1 MILYVVFLV
10 IIRYMGT
17 KLYIKT
23 YGCQMNEYDSQKTLE
38 ILKQDPTVEETSN
51 PEDADIILLNT
62 CSIREKAEEK
72 VYSELGRLRKL
83 KIENP
88 NLKIGVGGCVASQ
101 EGKNIFKR
109 APYVDLIFGPQ
120 TIHKVPSLLSKK
132 NKIEAVD
139 VSFPIE
145 EKFDALPAPEA
156 TGTSSFVSIM
166 EGCSKYCSFCVV
178 PYTRGDEVSRKPE
191 QIFDEVA
198 RLVEQGVSEIVFVGQ
213 NVNSYEYSFNG
224 RMLRLSDLI
233 EVTGSIDGVE
243 RIRYTTSH
251 PLDMTDDLIEV
262 YGHVPQ
268 LVSHLHLPVQS
279 GSNSILT
286 RMKRNYS
293 RELYIDVIEKL
304 KLVRPNIKVSS
315 DFIVGFPGE
324 TDVDFQQ
331 TMDLIEEVQFDASF
345 SFIYSARPGTPASK
359 LHDAT
364 PLAEKKERLNIL
376 QNRMDELQTFYSD
389 ALAGTIQR
397 CLVTGIS
404 RKNIKQLQARTE
416 CNRVVNFDFQN
427 INILGKLVDI
437 NITKAYQ
444 RSLVGTI
451 LNSEELQSA

>member
-38 ILKQDPTVEETSN
+38 ILKQDPTIEETSN

-324 TDVDFQQ
+324 TAADFQQ

-376 QNRMDELQTFYSD
+376 QNRIDELQTFYSD

-397 CLVTGIS
+397 
-404 RKNIKQLQARTE
+404 
-416 CNRVVNFDFQN
+416 
-427 INILGKLVDI
+427 
-437 NITKAYQ
+437 
-444 RSLVGTI
+444 
-451 LNSEELQSA
+451 

>member
-51 PEDADIILLNT
+51 PEEADIILLNT

-101 EGKNIFKR
+101 EGKKIFKR

-198 RLVEQGVSEIVFVGQ
+198 RLIEQGVSEIVFVGQ

-233 EVTGSIDGVE
+233 EVAGSIDGVE

-324 TDVDFQQ
+324 TDADFQQ

-364 PLAEKKERLNIL
+364 PLAEKKERLNFL
-376 QNRMDELQTFYSD
+376 QNRIDELQTLYSD

-444 RSLVGTI
+444 RSLVGKI

>member
-1 MILYVVFLV
+1 
-10 IIRYMGT
+10 MGT

-51 PEDADIILLNT
+51 PEEADIILLNT

-120 TIHKVPSLLSKK
+120 TIHKVPLLLSKK

-268 LVSHLHLPVQS
+268 LVSQLHLPVQS

-293 RELYIDVIEKL
+293 RELYIDVIERL

-324 TDVDFQQ
+324 TAADFQQ

-376 QNRMDELQTFYSD
+376 QNRIDELQTFYSD

-444 RSLVGTI
+444 RSLVGKI

>member
-1 MILYVVFLV
+1 
-10 IIRYMGT
+10 MGT

-38 ILKQDPTVEETSN
+38 ILKQDPTIEETSN
-51 PEDADIILLNT
+51 PEEADIILLNT

-120 TIHKVPSLLSKK
+120 TIHKVPLLLSKK

-268 LVSHLHLPVQS
+268 LVSQLHLPVQS

-324 TDVDFQQ
+324 TAADFQQ
-331 TMDLIEEVQFDASF
+331 TMNLIEEVQFDASF

-376 QNRMDELQTFYSD
+376 QNRIDELQTFYSD

-444 RSLVGTI
+444 RSLVGKI

>member
-1 MILYVVFLV
+1 
-10 IIRYMGT
+10 MGT

-38 ILKQDPTVEETSN
+38 ILKQDPTIEETTN

-83 KIENP
+83 KVQNP

-120 TIHKVPSLLSKK
+120 TIHKVPSLISKK

-178 PYTRGDEVSRKPE
+178 PYTRGDEVSRKPQ

-233 EVTGSIDGVE
+233 EVAGSIDGVE

-268 LVSHLHLPVQS
+268 LVSQLHLPVQS

-293 RELYIDVIEKL
+293 RELYIEVIEKL
-304 KLVRPNIKVSS
+304 KHFRPNIKISS

-324 TDVDFQQ
+324 TDADFQQ
-331 TMDLIEEVQFDASF
+331 TMALIEEVKFDASF

-359 LHDAT
+359 LDDVT

-376 QNRMDELQTFYSD
+376 QNRIDELQTFYSD

-404 RKNIKQLQARTE
+404 KKNIKQLQARTE

-444 RSLVGTI
+444 RSLVGKI
-451 LNSEELQSA
+451 LHSEELQSA

>member
-1 MILYVVFLV
+1 
-10 IIRYMGT
+10 MGT

-38 ILKQDPTVEETSN
+38 ILKQDPTIEETSN
-51 PEDADIILLNT
+51 PEEADIILLNT

-120 TIHKVPSLLSKK
+120 TIHKVPLLLSKK

-268 LVSHLHLPVQS
+268 LVSQLHLPVQS

-293 RELYIDVIEKL
+293 RELYIDVIERL

-324 TDVDFQQ
+324 TAADFQQ

-376 QNRMDELQTFYSD
+376 QNRIDELQTFYSD

>member
-51 PEDADIILLNT
+51 PEEADIILLNT

-198 RLVEQGVSEIVFVGQ
+198 RLIEQGVSEIVFVGQ

-224 RMLRLSDLI
+224 RILRLSDLI
-233 EVTGSIDGVE
+233 EVAGSIDGVE

-324 TDVDFQQ
+324 TDADFQQ

-364 PLAEKKERLNIL
+364 PLAEKKERLNFL
-376 QNRMDELQTFYSD
+376 QNRIDELQTLYSD

-444 RSLVGTI
+444 RSLVGKI